1 MFAYYESGSH
11 SLPGNHAKIPSPS
24 SVSQGYQISIKLR
37 YKERTLTN
45 IKHFDLDIFGK
56 FYNLRRV
63 HVEGTKIEI
72 V

>member
-1 MFAYYESGSH
+1 MKVVLTH
-11 SLPGNHAKIPSPS
+11 SQVTMQRYPLLALLPRGTRL
-24 SVSQGYQISIKLR
+24 VIKLR
-37 YKERTLTN
+37 YKERMLTN
-45 IKHFDLDIFGK
+45 IKHVDLDIFGK